1 MTKTGWKRAALAVLL
16 TGALGAALDDASAQ
30 EFADK
35 DVTMIVNYTPGG
47 PTDIEA
53 RLVAQFLPKHLQ
65 GVRSIVVHNV
75 GGAGGAIG
83 VNTLGVPK
91 ASDRLNISFFTW
103 DPMDQLINNSALRVR
118 YNNLKFV
125 AGFQQVS
132 VVYARKDTLP
142 GLTRPADIVK
152 APLVRSGFLSP
163 TNHSTVR
170 QRLAFDLLGVKYE
183 SIPGYRGLKD
193 IELAIL
199 QGDINA
205 TNNSLP
211 GWYATIKPNLADKGV
226 VIPLFQYDCDSADC
240 TRGRSPTLP
249 DVMSFTEVYKE
260 VKGATAVPSGQKWD
274 ALQLLTRIMDSMYRT
289 VFMPP
294 NAPPAAVEEMRVAFD
309 KLSRDP
315 EFIAAY
321 EKVVKT
327 KPRMLVGATGDTIIQ
342 SLGKVPPEMLT
353 FFQSY
358 VADVPR

>member
-1 MTKTGWKRAALAVLL
+1 MKKTGLMRAAVATLLAGVLG
-16 TGALGAALDDASAQ
+16 GALDSASAQ
-30 EFADK
+30 EFAGK

-65 GVRSIVVHNV
+65 GVRSIVVRNV

-103 DPMDQLINNSALRVR
+103 DPMDQLINNSVLHVR
-118 YNNLKFV
+118 YNDLKFV

-132 VVYARKDTLP
+132 LVYARKDTPP
-142 GLTRPADIVK
+142 GLTRPVDIVK

-163 TNHSTVR
+163 TNHATVR

-193 IELAIL
+193 IEVAIM

-211 GWYATIKPNLADKGV
+211 GWYATIKPNLADKGI
-226 VIPLFQYDCDSADC
+226 VIPLFQYDCDTTEC
-240 TRGRSPTLP
+240 RNGRSPDLP

-260 VKGATAVPSGQKWD
+260 VKGPTATPAGQKWE

-315 EFIAAY
+315 EFMAAY
-321 EKVVKT
+321 EKIVKT
-327 KPRMLVGATGDTIIQ
+327 RPHMLVGAKGDAIIQ
-342 SLGKVPPEMLT
+342 SLGKVSPEMLT
-353 FFQSY
+353 FFRGY